1 MAFADVPRLQASLTI
16 TSPNLTNDSLSLSS
30 TTQFRKAGTSVALDQ
45 TSGVGRKTTTS
56 SAQYTLFDGADYV
69 ANGAHKVY
77 IRNASTTD
85 TEFVTVEV
93 NSEGLGRLYAGDFM
107 LMPYGATADTNDIKV
122 TPSVSSSLT
131 VEYAIFSQA
140 SV

>member
-1 MAFADVPRLQASLTI
+1 MAFADVPRLQATLTI
-16 TSPNLTNDSLSLSS
+16 SSPNLTNDSLALTSS
-30 TTQFRKAGTSVALDQ
+30 TQFKKAGTSVALDQ

-56 SAQYTLFDGADYV
+56 TAQYTLFDGADFV

-85 TEFVTVEV
+85 TEYVTVEM
-93 NSEGLGRLYAGDFM
+93 NSEGLGRLYAGDFL
-107 LMPYGATADTNDIKV
+107 LMPYGATADTNDIKI

>member
-30 TTQFRKAGTSVALDQ
+30 TTQFKKAGTSVALDQ

-56 SAQYTLFDGADYV
+56 TNQYTLFDGADYT
-69 ANGAHKVY
+69 ANKAHKVY

-85 TEFVTVEV
+85 TEYVTIEM
-93 NSEGLGRLYAGDFM
+93 NSEGLGRLYVGDFM

-131 VEYAIFSQA
+131 IEYAIFSEA
-140 SV
+140 